1 MKRCTACSRASR
13 KLQRALVLDGP
24 GAVRR
29 GLVCAQCAST
39 GWLFV
44 FGGERENKAH
54 SAAVRSVAAK
64 ALGALTLEER
74 RVALSLA
81 GKS

>member
-1 MKRCTACSRASR
+1 MKKCTSCSRASR

-29 GLVCAQCAST
+29 GLVCAACAST

-44 FGGERENKAH
+44 FAGEREEKQRRKTLDAIRNA
-54 SAAVRSVAAK
+54 SLIGVAV
-64 ALGALTLEER
+64 
-74 RVALSLA
+74 SLA
-81 GKS
+81 GK